1 MLNPV
6 MRRPWQG
13 FTFGGIMTLSLK
25 KYIGDRAFYK
35 MLFLISIPIMLQ
47 NALTSIVGLLDNV
60 MVGQLGTNDMTGVS
74 VANNL
79 LFVYLIVCFGSVS
92 GAGIFSAQYFGKKDF
107 KGMASAFRMKIYI
120 FLVVTILSIGI
131 FLLFGKDLISLYMHD
146 TGDGIGDVAL
156 ASKAAWDYLFVMLF
170 GLPFLGLSMCYS
182 STMRESGSTFPPMIM
197 GIISVL
203 TDLVFN
209 YLLIF
214 GNWGFPKLGVT
225 GAAVATVLAR
235 VVECILNMIYTHI
248 NARRFEYINY
258 AFKTLKI
265 PRELLGGILV
275 KGLPLVVNEA
285 LWVISIAL
293 GTQCFST
300 RGLVAIAAIN
310 INSSIANVFNVFFLA
325 MGSAVSIIIGPLLGA
340 NKIEEA
346 KDKTGKL
353 VFSTFFISLFSA
365 CLMAMCSSAF
375 PNIYETEPEV
385 KALAVKIILIA
396 ACIMP
401 FQGVCHSGYFAL
413 RSGGKTWL
421 TFLFDS
427 GLQWACYL
435 PLAFFLSHY
444 TDLSIL
450 KIFAIA
456 SMSDVLKCFI
466 SILFLKKVNWAQ
478 NIVEGK
484 K

>member
-1 MLNPV
+1 
-6 MRRPWQG
+6 
-13 FTFGGIMTLSLK
+13 
-25 KYIGDRAFYK
+25 

-120 FLVVTILSIGI
+120 FLVVTAISIGV
-131 FLLFGKDLISLYMHD
+131 FLFFGKDLISLYMYD
-146 TGDGIGDVAL
+146 TGDGIGDVGA
-156 ASKAAWDYLFVMLF
+156 ASKAAWDYLSVMLL
-170 GLPFLGLSMCYS
+170 GIPFLGLSMCYS
-182 STMRESGSTFPPMIM
+182 STMRESGSTIPPMITGM
-197 GIISVL
+197 ISVL

-209 YLLIF
+209 YFLIF
-214 GNWGFPKLGVT
+214 GKCGFPELGVK
-225 GAAVATVLAR
+225 GAAIATVMAR
-235 VVECILNMIYTHI
+235 VVDCSLNMIYTHI
-248 NARRFEYINY
+248 KRNRFEYIKY
-258 AFKTLKI
+258 AYRTLKI
-265 PRELLGGILV
+265 PRELLKGILL

-285 LWVISIAL
+285 LWVVSITL

-300 RGLVAIAAIN
+300 RGIKAIAALN
-310 INSSIANVFNVFFLA
+310 INSSIANVFNIFFLA

-340 NKIEEA
+340 NKIKEA
-346 KDKTGKL
+346 KEKTAKL
-353 VFSTFFISLFSA
+353 VFSTFIISIFSA
-365 CLMAMCSSAF
+365 SLMALCSGAF
-375 PNIYETEPEV
+375 PNIYNTEPEV
-385 KALAVKIILIA
+385 KALAIKIILIA

-435 PLAFFLSHY
+435 PLAYFLSHY
-444 TDLSIL
+444 TDLSVL

-456 SMSDVLKCFI
+456 SMSDVVKCFI
-466 SILFLKKVNWAQ
+466 SILFLKKINWAQ
-478 NIVEGK
+478 NIVKEK
-484 K
+484 A